1 MSSCIAGGRCVWDE
15 ERIQLAA
22 RLSRYDGQ
30 ATMLEFEA
38 IFAGSCDNV
47 KAKDWSAL
55 GMARAL
61 IVARW
66 PKGAKEA
73 FSEKGT
79 PGASSSS
86 IPSSLLARQWI
97 PRPSQFN
104 LNLHSSA
111 KISAI
116 T

>member
-1 MSSCIAGGRCVWDE
+1 MRN
-15 ERIQLAA
+15 QLAA
-22 RLSRYDGQ
+22 RLIRYDGE

-47 KAKDWSAL
+47 KAEDWSAL
-55 GMARAL
+55 GMARVL

-79 PGASSSS
+79 PGART
-86 IPSSLLARQWI
+86 SSLLARQSI
-97 PRPSQFN
+97 PRPRQFS
-104 LNLHSSA
+104 LKLL
-111 KISAI
+111 
-116 T
+116 

>member
-1 MSSCIAGGRCVWDE
+1 MSSCRAGGRYVWE
-15 ERIQLAA
+15 EMRNQLAA
-22 RLSRYDGQ
+22 RLSRYNGE
-30 ATMLEFEA
+30 ATTLEFEA

-47 KAKDWSAL
+47 KAEDWTAL

-86 IPSSLLARQWI
+86 IPNSLLARQWI

-111 KISAI
+111 TISAI